1 MQWLT
6 LLSFAIPEL
15 LALGVAFALLAGNA
29 RPGAGRRLGMIGISV
44 MLVASL
50 AGLVLNVAQS
60 LGLHVLNGDIHPM
73 HSVLTSLRVLLNV
86 VSLAGLLTVV
96 WGLCR
101 ATRETP
107 AP

>member
-15 LALGVAFALLAGNA
+15 LALGVAFALLASNA
-29 RPGAGRRLGMIGISV
+29 RPGAGRRLGMIGIAV

-60 LGLHVLNGDIHPM
+60 FALQAAGGDVHRM
-73 HSVLTSLRVLLNV
+73 LSVLTSLRVLLNV
-86 VSLAGLLTVV
+86 LSLAGLLTVV